1 MKFDI
6 SKNMIEKKTSVT
18 FGLNMENRNNW
29 IHQYNTNHPKLTPLY
44 TSRFIS
50 GYNLPI
56 QGFFRYKNPG
66 KKHHLDVNTSII
78 IAILSVYIILSARSV
93 TKKNSYWVR
102 PAIRQMLGNR
112 VQWIYL
118 KKTYRPHVYIHQNL
132 VRRH

>member
-6 SKNMIEKKTSVT
+6 YKNMIEKKTSVT

-66 KKHHLDVNTSII
+66 KKHHLDVNTSNYRDT
-78 IAILSVYIILSARSV
+78 LSVYYLVCSLSNKEKQLLGS
-93 TKKNSYWVR
+93 TCN
-102 PAIRQMLGNR
+102 PADVGYQGSMNIF
-112 VQWIYL
+112 

>member
-6 SKNMIEKKTSVT
+6 YKNMIEKKTSVT

-56 QGFFRYKNPG
+56 QGFFRYKNTG
-66 KKHHLDVNTSII
+66 KKHHLDVNTSNYRDT
-78 IAILSVYIILSARSV
+78 LSVYYLVCSLSN
-93 TKKNSYWVR
+93 KENSYWVR